1 MDQYR
6 NKDYE
11 NPIHNLPPPAPP
23 PEMPPFQPRPQQRS
37 ENRPPSGRDSW
48 RPSVPSSDFTYRNN
62 ASAPQYPR
70 ESDRYQPSSRPP
82 RRNNYNRRGNAPSN
96 RGWAHRRPTAERPLL
111 SSNRRHSPEDVLGQ
125 ADAQNKIHRFL
136 PADDV
141 SDSDEEDMEESDA
154 EQQEILDEN
163 SSGPD
168 NVLAERVVN
177 ELNTH
182 APSDALE
189 PPKKRRATAV
199 NATDAKEA
207 ATVPKWSNP
216 DPYTVLPPVDENQRK
231 RKDVVKIIRKARIAA
246 DKESETENQVAAND
260 DFISFGIGADSDP
273 DSDRRS
279 PSLEPRLREE
289 RRVPGAPIG
298 PREFSHLNNLHASA
312 TDRAPGTSDQRPSA
326 NDLGPPPSLRDQYR
340 LRSGRNVSKPDSQR
354 EFYPE
359 QTEALG
365 NRKRTLE
372 DDIKG
377 DAIQLTRNKK
387 PASNGLVLQ
396 QWIPRGDADPTPWL
410 IADHRSTENPGFRL
424 HKEICDFYEYVK
436 PQKHEQIL
444 REDLLQRLQVAIK
457 KQLPDCDLYCFGS
470 FAAEMYLPN
479 ADMDLVVI
487 SSTFRRSGQ
496 RVACQTHSQMFRF
509 AHHLEQAGI
518 ATHGSTQ
525 VIFKAKVPL
534 VKFIDQMTG
543 LQVDV
548 SFENETGLVAN
559 ETFNAWKQ
567 QFPAMPIL
575 TTVIK
580 QFLKMRDLS
589 EVVNGG
595 LGGFSVTCLVT
606 SLLQNLPRVQSGEI
620 IPEQHLGEMLL
631 EFFDLYGN
639 QFDLARTGIS
649 MNPPGYYDKQ
659 AAERLHYR
667 REVYQGN
674 RGSRLAILDPNNREN
689 DISGGSKNVGLIFD
703 LFSGAYQEILEATR
717 SSNSPSLLDW
727 TLGGNYRSF
736 TVQRRRLQELF
747 NSRWGVLEPI
757 ETPREIHG
765 TGPTVLVKGG
775 ENGQGSI
782 SAQGGLPGSIFSNP
796 LDPNVV
802 VQPKLTAKKRKN
814 NKANNNGPK
823 RNTTNVQGNAPAAK
837 GSSYKLQNRAR
848 KLKLSFPSMVAE
860 IPDEVDKQM
869 RRTILEKAKAAR
881 IVPVETLAKFNARQ
895 RKELRKA
902 SRQAKIVSQK
912 PKKAKDIKAKP
923 KPRPM
928 FKAQSNSWK
937 KSSTTHG
944 VSEARLAE
952 TARNIG
958 GANSFP
964 IVID

>member
-1 MDQYR
+1 MKRASWAGKMDQYHD
-6 NKDYE
+6 NDYE
-11 NPIHNLPPPAPP
+11 NSIHNLPPPAPP
-23 PEMPPFQPRPQQRS
+23 PEMPPFQQRPQQRS
-37 ENRPPSGRDSW
+37 EIRPSHGRDSW
-48 RPSVPSSDFTYRNN
+48 RSSVPQSDFTYRNN
-62 ASAPQYPR
+62 TSAPQYPR
-70 ESDRYQPSSRPP
+70 ESDRYQPSSGPP
-82 RRNNYNRRGNAPSN
+82 RRNNYNRRGNAPN
-96 RGWAHRRPTAERPLL
+96 GRGWGHRRPTAERPLL
-111 SSNRRHSPEDVLGQ
+111 SSNRGYSPEDVLGQ

-154 EQQEILDEN
+154 EQHEILDEN
-163 SSGPD
+163 QKGAD

-177 ELNTH
+177 DLDIHTL
-182 APSDALE
+182 SDTLE
-189 PPKKRRATAV
+189 PPKKRRVTAV
-199 NATDAKEA
+199 NAKDAKEA

-231 RKDVVKIIRKARIAA
+231 RKDVVKIIRKARIVA
-246 DKESETENQVAAND
+246 DKESETENQVAGND
-260 DFISFGIGADSDP
+260 DFISFGIAADNDP
-273 DSDRRS
+273 DSDTRS
-279 PSLEPRLREE
+279 PSLEPQIREE
-289 RRVPGAPIG
+289 RRVPGAPTG

-326 NDLGPPPSLRDQYR
+326 NDLGPPPSLRDQYP

-354 EFYPE
+354 GLYPE

-377 DAIQLTRNKK
+377 DAIPVTRKKK
-387 PASNGLVLQ
+387 PASNGSVLQ

-410 IADHRSTENPGFRL
+410 VADHRSTENPGFRL

-457 KQLPDCDLYCFGS
+457 KQLPDCHLYCFGS

-509 AHHLEQAGI
+509 AHHLEQAGV
-518 ATHGSTQ
+518 ATYGSTQ

-559 ETFNAWKQ
+559 ETFSAWKQ
-567 QFPAMPIL
+567 HFPAMPIL

-649 MNPPGYYDKQ
+649 MNPPGYYDKARPQ

-736 TVQRRRLQELF
+736 TVQRLRLQELF

-757 ETPREIHG
+757 QTPREVHG
-765 TGPTVLVKGG
+765 TLPNMPVNGG
-775 ENGQGSI
+775 ENGQGSF
-782 SAQGGLPGSIFSNP
+782 SSLGGLPGSIFSDP
-796 LDPNVV
+796 VDPNVV
-802 VQPKLTAKKRKN
+802 VQPKLAARKRKN

-823 RNTTNVQGNAPAAK
+823 RNTTNVQGNALK

-869 RRTILEKAKAAR
+869 RRTILEKARAAR
-881 IVPVETLAKFNARQ
+881 IVPVETLAKINARH
-895 RKELRKA
+895 RKELREA
-902 SRQAKIVSQK
+902 SGHAKIVSQK

-923 KPRPM
+923 KTKLKPKP
-928 FKAQSNSWK
+928 KANVQGTIEFMEKVVNYTRSQ
-937 KSSTTHG
+937 
-944 VSEARLAE
+944 
-952 TARNIG
+952 
-958 GANSFP
+958 
-964 IVID
+964 